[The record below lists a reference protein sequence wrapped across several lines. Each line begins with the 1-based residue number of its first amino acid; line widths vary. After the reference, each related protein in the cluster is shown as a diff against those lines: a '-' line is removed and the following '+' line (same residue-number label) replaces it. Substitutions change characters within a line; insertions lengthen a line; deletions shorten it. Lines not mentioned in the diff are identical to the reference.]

1 MFKRVAILARAGEP
15 RIRHLLDELIGLLER
30 RGLEICLDSHC
41 AEMLAGSGRPG
52 IDRDCD
58 LGIALGGDG
67 TMLYA
72 GRKLAPLGIPLL
84 GINIG
89 QLGFLADVSPDAL
102 DGTLARIL
110 EGEYLEEERFLIGAS
125 VRRNGAVVQEACA
138 INDIVVQKW
147 NIARLIRFETHI
159 DGLFV
164 NSQRADGVIVATPT
178 GSTAYALSGGG
189 PILHPALEALVLVP
203 ICPHTL
209 SNRPLVVHADSEIE
223 IDVGTR
229 EIDHAR
235 LTCDGELKEELHPGD
250 RVLVRRSSLRLR
262 LIHPPDHDHYAILRA
277 KLGWG

>member
-1 MFKRVAILARAGEP
+1 MLKRVAILARAGES
-15 RIRHLLDELIGLLER
+15 RIRHLLEELVGLLER
-30 RGLEICLDSHC
+30 QGLEICLDDHC
-41 AEMLAGSGRPG
+41 AEMLGGGKQSG
-52 IDRDCD
+52 IDSGCD

-84 GINIG
+84 GVNIG
-89 QLGFLADVSPDAL
+89 QLGFLADVSPDTL

-110 EGEYLEEERFLIGAS
+110 AGEFLEEQRFLLEAS
-125 VRRNGAVVQEACA
+125 VRRDGTVVQEACA

-164 NSQRADGVIVATPT
+164 NSQRADGLIVATPT

-189 PILHPALEALVLVP
+189 PILHPSLEAVVLVP

-229 EIDHAR
+229 EVDHAR

-250 RVLVRRSSLRLR
+250 RVLVRRSRHRLR
-262 LIHPPDHDHYAILRA
+262 LIHPADHDHYAILRA